1 MEKYPTLK
9 AVVQAQTPEVYDS
22 LPISEI
28 LRKLAE
34 KEASRVYKKFKAAS
48 QLKPLLETRTPQV
61 DDFVKLL
68 DAFKN
73 LAEKEASQKSVLFLE
88 NADSLSILE
97 RGNDADQKVL
107 ELLIQ
112 GMIDY
117 VKEDDGNATD
127 SKQRCH
133 IFLASSDSLFYNWF
147 LKYIGS
153 ESLFNKVVVGDL
165 NFEQAEIFYK
175 EQCKK
180 NNVSYPL
187 DFAEQIYPYSGISKN
202 V

>member
-1 MEKYPTLK
+1 MEIYPTLK
-9 AVVQAQTPEVYDS
+9 AVLEAQNPEVYDS

-28 LRKLAE
+28 LENLAN
-34 KEASRVYKKFKAAS
+34 KEASRFFKFFKVEA
-48 QLKPLLETRTPQV
+48 QLKSLLETPTPQV

-73 LAEKEASQKSVLFLE
+73 LAEKEASQKSILFLE

-133 IFLASSDSLFYNWF
+133 IFLASNDSFFYSWL

-153 ESLFNKVVVGDL
+153 ESLFNKVVIGDL
-165 NFEQAEIFYK
+165 NFEQAEKFNQK
-175 EQCKK
+175 KCKK
-180 NNVSYPL
+180 NIVRNPM
-187 DFAEQIYPYSGISKN
+187 DFAQQIYPYLGISKN